1 MGICPREA
9 KECSACEDAEPRPAL
24 ADGREL
30 RRAGH
35 GETNDVPRWY
45 WSRIE
50 PIGPAWVS
58 MARRSSRGS
67 RRFALLGKSVH
78 RRMDAPVKASAHRPG
93 NQQTQP
99 EPPSGSQPTPCSTAD
114 CPRADHRQHRA
125 RTDGLL
131 RVGIGLRGLRGA
143 PSIYAA
149 LRSPRRRT
157 KVSAGVGGAEGNGHP
172 APTKSGIFALLC
184 FPQIGLG

>member
-1 MGICPREA
+1 M
-9 KECSACEDAEPRPAL
+9 CSGLRGSTSCKAVGRTDAGAFHV
-24 ADGREL
+24 AS
-30 RRAGH
+30 RAGLATGSAAYLAPDS
-35 GETNDVPRWY
+35 GEECP
-45 WSRIE
+45 
-50 PIGPAWVS
+50 PHAQPA
-58 MARRSSRGS
+58 
-67 RRFALLGKSVH
+67 H
-78 RRMDAPVKASAHRPG
+78 RRMDALVKAIAHRPG
-93 NQQTQP
+93 TQQTQP
-99 EPPSGSQPTPCSTAD
+99 VPPSGSQPAPLL
-114 CPRADHRQHRA
+114 HRRLPPSRPQA
-125 RTDGLL
+125 APRTDGLL